1 MEFEDFIQPEVG
13 IAAAVAAALF
23 SPRARNVMRRGLVY
37 GTAGVLMAGDTI
49 MSLTKNVGQN
59 VQQMRTSNET
69 TGQGTAPATSE
80 GQPKEGTEQ

>member
-13 IAAAVAAALF
+13 IAAAVVAALF

-49 MSLTKNVGQN
+49 RSLTKNVGQN
-59 VQQMRTSNET
+59 VQQMRTPGET
-69 TGQGTAPATSE
+69 TGQGTAPVTSE
-80 GQPKEGTEQ
+80 GQPRGETER